1 MLQYDAQLE
10 GLEELDVIH
19 ILIFILCVLVSK
31 PQHEK
36 ALRYDKD
43 MQRSPDSENDRFRVR
58 LTIELVDFA

>member
-1 MLQYDAQLE
+1 MLQYDAQ
-10 GLEELDVIH
+10 GLEELDVIQ

-43 MQRSPDSENDRFRVR
+43 MQRSPDLENDRFRLGVR